1 MSGSANPSLQPRGLH
16 VLAKPMGPVCQ
27 IKCDYCFY
35 LEKRA
40 LFGLGE
46 DYRMPDDVLAAYTA
60 QYVRSQPTPSTGP
73 SAPSR
78 RPTRIKTRKTTMS
91 WIAPSRREP

>member
-1 MSGSANPSLQPRGLH
+1 MSGNGGSSRLPKVLH

-40 LFGLGE
+40 LFGVGE

-60 QYVRSQPTPSTGP
+60 QYVCSQPTPVVNLLGSSTV
-73 SAPSR
+73 
-78 RPTRIKTRKTTMS
+78 
-91 WIAPSRREP
+91 